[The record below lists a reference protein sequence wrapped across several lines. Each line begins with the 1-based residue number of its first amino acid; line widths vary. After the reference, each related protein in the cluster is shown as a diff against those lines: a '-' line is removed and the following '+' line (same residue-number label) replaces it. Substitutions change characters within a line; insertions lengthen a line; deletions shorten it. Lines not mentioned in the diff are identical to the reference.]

1 MRRTK
6 ILIATVSAGTAL
18 LLQPQPAGAFWRA
31 VGAGTG
37 AASTGTSGSIVVAPG
52 TPTQPLFPL
61 TGARGDVATRLTNPT
76 TSPIAIARLQLDTT
90 KGTGGF
96 AVDTA
101 HSTCTVASLSYTTQT
116 NGGAG
121 WTVPASG
128 TLTVDLTSAIALA
141 TTAPNACQGASFTV
155 YLTS

>member
-1 MRRTK
+1 MRRSR
-6 ILIATVSAGTAL
+6 ILIAAVTTSVAL
-18 LLQPQPAGAFWRA
+18 LLQPQPAGAFFKGK
-31 VGAGTG
+31 GAGTG
-37 AASTGTSGSIVVAPG
+37 GAATTTMQLVTVAAG

-61 TGARGDVATRLTNPT
+61 TGARGDVATRLTNPNPFSVVVT
-76 TSPIAIARLQLDTT
+76 RLALDTT
-90 KGTGGF
+90 KGTAGF

-101 HSTCTVASLSYTTQT
+101 HSTCTLGSLSYTTQT

-121 WTVPASG
+121 WTVPASS
-128 TLTVDLTSAIALA
+128 TLSVDLTSAVALA